1 MSAILDSIAFS
12 LPGRPSGAG
21 PEPITDTTD
30 FDDLCSFARE
40 RLYEG
45 QYLRRD
51 DLAAQRKLQMEALD
65 WAILRATEAKA
76 MLEAE
81 R

>member
-1 MSAILDSIAFS
+1 MAAYSI
-12 LPGRPSGAG
+12 PSQVSDAG

-51 DLAAQRKLQMEALD
+51 DLATQRKLQMEALD

-76 MLEAE
+76 MLEAQ